1 MNNKE
6 VFEQLKT
13 LSSDMEGKLSQLLS
27 LNNKMLSN
35 LDPDKMPIA
44 KEVINDINKIKEALK
59 KGDET
64 ALNELNKK
72 YASSRNE

>member
-35 LDPDKMPIA
+35 LDPDKMPVA